1 MNKQGQNF
9 QLNKIVECEL
19 PLVSVIIPAY
29 NCEKFINQAIEC
41 IINQTYKNLEILL
54 CDDTSKDKTR
64 KIIDSYTDPRIKC
77 FYNEK
82 NLGYL
87 ETWNKLMK
95 EAVGEFI
102 TFQDA
107 DDLCAL
113 NRIELLLNELNNNL
127 NLAVVGSNFKRIN
140 TADDI
145 VDTSNF
151 HLDHEEVFH
160 AMPKE
165 FHFIGSALMI
175 RKSVY
180 ETVGG
185 YHTFF
190 NRMGAEDHY
199 WVYLIMEK
207 FKFKNI
213 AEPLYFYRFNEASV
227 TGNISNNPSK
237 LNVPLLLDHLINQ
250 RKETGTDDL
259 QKGKIDEL
267 TEKLNKLNKPF
278 NDDKSFYFYYVA
290 KRRFYEGRKQLALQ
304 NLRQAIKMSPFNL
317 RYYKDYFYFLRN

>member
-1 MNKQGQNF
+1 M
-9 QLNKIVECEL
+9 
-19 PLVSVIIPAY
+19 PAF
-29 NCEKFINQAIEC
+29 NAEKYIDKALASIL
-41 IINQTYKNLEILL
+41 NQTYQNWELL
-54 CDDTSKDKTR
+54 ISDDASTDRT
-64 KIIDSYTDPRIKC
+64 IDLISQFSDPRIKC
-77 FYNEK
+77 FHNEK

-87 ETWNKLMK
+87 YTWNKLMK

-107 DDLCAL
+107 DDLCAK
-113 NRIELLLNELNNNL
+113 NRIEVLLNELNNDTEI
-127 NLAVVGSNFKRIN
+127 AVVGSNFKRIN
-140 TADDI
+140 TTDDI
-145 VDTSNF
+145 VDTSQF

-213 AEPLYFYRFNEASV
+213 VEPLYFYRFNEASV

-259 QKGKIDEL
+259 QEGKIVEL

-290 KRRFYEGRKQLALQ
+290 KRRFYEGHKQLALQ